1 MTFVIETP
9 RLELLACNEA
19 ICLSILK
26 GDQALGKFIQA
37 KVAPHWNS
45 FGLEIYD
52 YTLKQAREDPE
63 GYTWWSYLVLLKS
76 EPLLIGSCGY
86 KGRPNKQGQVEIG
99 YEIAPDYRNNGFA
112 TELTMGL
119 IDHAAQ
125 FPEVKEIKAHTL
137 SFVSP
142 STQVLKKCGFAFIEE
157 IFDPEDGILW
167 QWKKAIRQEA

>member
-63 GYTWWSYLVLLKS
+63 GYT
-76 EPLLIGSCGY
+76 G
-86 KGRPNKQGQVEIG
+86 
-99 YEIAPDYRNNGFA
+99 
-112 TELTMGL
+112 GL
-119 IDHAAQ
+119 IW
-125 FPEVKEIKAHTL
+125 
-137 SFVSP
+137 SS
-142 STQVLKKCGFAFIEE
+142 
-157 IFDPEDGILW
+157 
-167 QWKKAIRQEA
+167 